1 MNVQPPPPP
10 PPISVL
16 ATALPTTVACKWCFT
31 DHNSFHFLNFSAP
44 TAPPK
49 NVIFKSVT
57 PTSIQITWSPPDPE
71 KQNGVIAMYEV
82 EVYQEMSGM
91 IVEIITRSL
100 MHANTTVWKI
110 SNLSPRTDY
119 IFHVR
124 AGTAGGYGPAVI
136 VHKRSEGNP
145 LAIMADF
152 SRDFGP

>member
-1 MNVQPPPPP
+1 MLLSLNVNLKV
-10 PPISVL
+10 SNDHDVL
-16 ATALPTTVACKWCFT
+16 HVLYI
-31 DHNSFHFLNFSAP
+31 SAP

-49 NVIFKSVT
+49 NVTFKSVT
-57 PTSIQITWSPPDPE
+57 TSSIQITWAPPDPE

-145 LAIMADF
+145 LVIITDF
-152 SRDFGP
+152 SQKSSS